1 MTLRVLIAVTHLL
14 GAGHLTR
21 AAALARAF
29 LRRGHAVTLVSG
41 GMPSPM
47 LRLDDVEFVQL
58 PPVRTVGTDF
68 RNLLDAS
75 GGPVGP
81 DHLSIRRDRLL
92 AALKAAR
99 PQVVITELFPFG
111 RRVLAGE
118 FLGLLEAAR
127 VLKPRPLTVCSI
139 RDILAAPG
147 KPDRIEETHERLD
160 RFYDLVLVHGDP
172 DLVPLEASWPVTQ
185 RVRQI
190 VRYTGYVDEDESVAP
205 APERGGIVVSGGSSA
220 ASAPLYRAAIEAA
233 RSIPDRPWRVL
244 LGNGIDEDAFRAI
257 RTSAPAHVTVERARP
272 DFRALLSRA
281 AVSVSQAGYNTVVD
295 LLQARP
301 ASVLVPFEGGHETE
315 QRLRAEEMEARGLA
329 VVLPEM
335 ELSAARLAE
344 AVRAALERTPPAI
357 RVALNGAERSAEI
370 VEAFGHGPPVL
381 HARWDWAP
389 LNRAVERARDAGWEP
404 QFWWRDDDAVRQTPH
419 LVRLLALAEHYR
431 SPVAI
436 AVIPRRSEASLV
448 AALEASPMA
457 CALVHGLAHEN
468 HARAGDKKA
477 EFGLQRPLGE
487 LRADAREA
495 LVTAQAKL
503 GAKLVPVFV
512 PPWNRIAPDLA
523 PLLPRL
529 GYGGLSAFRDRS
541 GAGTLEGFV
550 EVNTHIDPID
560 WHGSR
565 SALPPG
571 VLIEALAGA
580 VRRRVVEQA
589 DRGEPIG
596 LLSHH
601 LVHDDALW
609 FFLEAL
615 LEQIARLG
623 LSFTAAERVFS
634 CDGRIVAGL

>member
-14 GAGHLTR
+14 CAGHLTR

-29 LRRGHAVTLVSG
+29 ARRGHAVTLVSG

-47 LRLDDVEFVQL
+47 LRLDDVAFVQL
-58 PPVRTVGTDF
+58 PPVRTVATDF
-68 RNLLDAS
+68 RTLLDAS
-75 GGPVGP
+75 GSPVGA
-81 DHLSIRRDRLL
+81 DHLAVRRHRLL
-92 AALKAAR
+92 AALEAAR
-99 PQVVITELFPFG
+99 PHVVITELFPFG

-118 FLGLLEAAR
+118 FLSLLEAAR
-127 VLKPRPLTVCSI
+127 VLRPPPLIVCSI
-139 RDILAAPG
+139 RDILAAPR

-172 DLVPLEASWPVTQ
+172 DLVPLEASWPLAP
-185 RVRQI
+185 RVRPF

-205 APERGGIVVSGGSSA
+205 AAERGGILVSGGSSA

-233 RSIPDRPWRVL
+233 RSIPDQPWRVL

-257 RTSAPAHVTVERARP
+257 RTSAPAHVTVERARR

-295 LLQARP
+295 LLRARP

-315 QRLRAEEMEARGLA
+315 QRLRAEEMAARGLA
-329 VVLPEM
+329 IVLSER
-335 ELSAARLAE
+335 ELSGARLAE

-357 RVALNGAERSAEI
+357 TVALNGAERSAEI
-370 VEAFGHGPPVL
+370 VEALGHGAPVL
-381 HARWDWAP
+381 HARWDWTP
-389 LNRAVERARDAGWEP
+389 LNRAVGQARDTGWEP
-404 QFWWRDDDAVRQTPH
+404 QFWWRDDDAVRETPQ
-419 LVRLLALAEHYR
+419 LARLLAVAEHYR
-431 SPVAI
+431 SPIAI
-436 AVIPRRSEASLV
+436 AVIPRLSDSSLV
-448 AALEASPMA
+448 EALDGSPMA

-477 EFGLQRPLGE
+477 EFGPQRPLGE
-487 LRADAREA
+487 LREGAREA
-495 LVTAQAKL
+495 LLEAQAKL
-503 GAKLVPVFV
+503 GAKLLPVFV
-512 PPWNRIAPDLA
+512 PPWNRIAPGLV
-523 PLLPRL
+523 PLLPGL
-529 GYGGLSAFRDRS
+529 GYKGLSAFRDRS
-541 GAGTLEGFV
+541 GAATLEGFV

-565 SALPPG
+565 SVRPAG

-580 VRRRVVEQA
+580 VQRRVVDEA

-601 LVHDDALW
+601 LVHDEATW
-609 FFLEAL
+609 FFFEAL
-615 LEQIARLG
+615 LERIARLG
-623 LSFTAAERVFS
+623 LSFTDAERLFS
-634 CDGRIVAGL
+634 GDSRIAVGL